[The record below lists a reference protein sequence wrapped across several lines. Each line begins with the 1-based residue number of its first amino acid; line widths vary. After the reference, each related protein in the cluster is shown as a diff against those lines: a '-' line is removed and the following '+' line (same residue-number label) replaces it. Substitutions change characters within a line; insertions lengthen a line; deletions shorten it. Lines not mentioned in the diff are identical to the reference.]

1 MNLADYAKHRME
13 DEDDEDES
21 DDKDEIYRTIGK
33 LVCKA
38 IRLTMKVEAYGDK
51 EAEESDDSESE

>member
-21 DDKDEIYRTIGK
+21 DDKEELYAKIGK
-33 LVCKA
+33 LVCEA
-38 IRLTMKVEAYGDK
+38 IKLTMKVEANGDK
-51 EAEESDDSESE
+51 EASDDDSE